1 MVSGLLNQ
9 WTEVKGLYTC
19 KFEGTRL
26 RWQFYEPDIPP
37 DQTFLYKSP
46 HLQTNYSNQYL
57 IQPIYFINIIPFL
70 CFSNSVFSSNLNALK
85 ISEDCWC

>member
-1 MVSGLLNQ
+1 MVSGLLNR
-9 WTEVKGLYTC
+9 WTEVKGLYTR

-57 IQPIYFINIIPFL
+57 IQPIYFINIIPFSVFRIL
-70 CFSNSVFSSNLNALK
+70 CFLQ
-85 ISEDCWC
+85 I